1 MVCRDCGGAVES
13 EYPFCPWCAAAQVR
27 KAVALF
33 PPHPEVDAPGR
44 GLRVSRYFAPDEGP
58 PHTRLSVYDEDGK
71 VSCVVALDD
80 EQTVR
85 LAVFLSSLAPSPV
98 PIRSGDALH
107 RLIGRL
113 MPRR

>member
-1 MVCRDCGGAVES
+1 MGSIGS
-13 EYPFCPWCAAAQVR
+13 VR
-27 KAVALF
+27 GVPSRRFAKAVALF

-80 EQTVR
+80 EQTAR
-85 LAVFLSSLAPSPV
+85 LAVFVSSLAPVPV
-98 PIRSGDALH
+98 PTRSGVVLH
-107 RLIGRL
+107 RLFGRL
-113 MPRR
+113 VARR